1 VDVAKGDGSGVAL
14 VTCSIAFTFFGFKKV
29 TMPLRRYQIPSLV
42 SQAVSASMLAPSVS
56 RMITG
61 PRLSFPSPPVEIGL
75 ELNST
80 RAASA
85 RGEAEGVAL
94 GEADGSGVGL
104 APESS
109 EGREG
114 KSGCMTLEFDDD
126 SLDLS

>member
-1 VDVAKGDGSGVAL
+1 
-14 VTCSIAFTFFGFKKV
+14 
-29 TMPLRRYQIPSLV
+29 MPLRRYQIPSFV
-42 SQAVSASMLAPSVS
+42 SQAVSASMLAPSES

-75 ELNST
+75 ELNSM

-94 GEADGSGVGL
+94 GEADGSAEGL
-104 APESS
+104 VTESG

-114 KSGCMTLEFDDD
+114 RRGPTCCMALEFDDD

>member
-1 VDVAKGDGSGVAL
+1 
-14 VTCSIAFTFFGFKKV
+14 
-29 TMPLRRYQIPSLV
+29 MPLRRYQIPSLV

-61 PRLSFPSPPVEIGL
+61 PRLFFPSPPVEIGL
-75 ELNST
+75 ELNSM

-104 APESS
+104 APESG

-114 KSGCMTLEFDDD
+114 KRGPTCCMALEFDDD
-126 SLDLS
+126 SLDLSGGSWRVIA